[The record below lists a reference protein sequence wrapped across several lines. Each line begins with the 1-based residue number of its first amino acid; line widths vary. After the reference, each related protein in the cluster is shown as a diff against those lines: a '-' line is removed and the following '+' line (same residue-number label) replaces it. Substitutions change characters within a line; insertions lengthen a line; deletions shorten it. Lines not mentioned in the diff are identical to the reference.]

1 MRQFIILLTS
11 AASLMWSSHTMFNL
25 RLHLSRDSFTSGILK
40 VQELSFLI
48 HLCVC
53 VLAIWIAIE
62 VMMDFVRQRR
72 FPTSSLHDTSNKF
85 RFLLLS
91 GLALTSHQP
100 TQAAQ
105 PVATH
110 QQDLVPVSL
119 LLTPA
124 MASLLLRDILR
135 RRREQIRL
143 RRMPDVL
150 TLNES
155 ACLSDIQI
163 IASHDSKILC
173 ETELD
178 YSLPIVQELTAAVER
193 IDGDTKFPSRLEEE
207 PLMVI
212 RLYGYPEV
220 CGREGQSASFR
231 KKRSLELIVWLSLN
245 RDRSRRSAA
254 RTALWQ
260 VDVSDSSFSTIV
272 SDMRRGISEVAPSV
286 SRSELVPT
294 TYSDEII
301 LSSHVTTDYELLR
314 HALEKFRKD
323 SARYRELMHELEG
336 VRDAPF
342 SGTTYEWADLDG
354 TTTRLIITAMQAAQE
369 LAEYGLSIGDV
380 EVMSTAVAAGLR
392 VMPGNEELLKIQNA
406 FVPRRSFSKF

>member
-1 MRQFIILLTS
+1 MRRFIILLTS
-11 AASLMWSSHTMFNL
+11 TASLIWSGHTMLNL
-25 RLHLSRDSFTSGILK
+25 RVHVSRDSFTSGTLK

-48 HLCVC
+48 HLCVSA
-53 VLAIWIAIE
+53 LALWITGE
-62 VMMDFVRQRR
+62 VMIDFVRQRR
-72 FPTSSLHDTSNKF
+72 FPTSSLPDTSNKF

-100 TQAAQ
+100 MQASQ
-105 PVATH
+105 PAATH
-110 QQDLVPVSL
+110 QQDSVPVSL

-124 MASLLLRDILR
+124 MATLLLRDILH

-150 TLNES
+150 TLDES
-155 ACLSDIQI
+155 ACLSEIQI

-178 YSLPIVQELTAAVER
+178 YSLSVVQELTSAVER
-193 IDGDTKFPSRLEEE
+193 IDGDVKFPSSLEEE
-207 PLMVI
+207 PLMVV

-220 CGREGQSASFR
+220 CGREGRSASFR

-272 SDMRRGISEVAPSV
+272 SDMRRGISEVVPSV

-294 TYSDEII
+294 TYSDELI

-314 HALEKFRKD
+314 LALEKFRKD
-323 SARYRELMHELEG
+323 PGQYRELMHELGG

-369 LAEYGLSIGDV
+369 LAEYGFSIGDV

-392 VMPGNEELLKIQNA
+392 VMPGNEELLAIQNA
-406 FVPRRSFSKF
+406 FVPRGSFSKF

>member
-1 MRQFIILLTS
+1 MRRFIILLTS

-25 RLHLSRDSFTSGILK
+25 RLHVSRDSFTSGILK

-48 HLCVC
+48 HLCVS
-53 VLAIWIAIE
+53 VLAIWTAVE
-62 VMMDFVRQRR
+62 VMMDFVRQSR
-72 FPTSSLHDTSNKF
+72 FPISSLPDTSNKF

-100 TQAAQ
+100 TQASQ
-105 PVATH
+105 PVVTH

-119 LLTPA
+119 LLAPA

-173 ETELD
+173 EAELD
-178 YSLPIVQELTAAVER
+178 YSLPVVQELTAAVER
-193 IDGDTKFPSRLEEE
+193 IDGDTKIPSRLEEE

-220 CGREGQSASFR
+220 CGREGQSASFK

-272 SDMRRGISEVAPSV
+272 SDMRRGISEVVPSV

-301 LSSHVTTDYELLR
+301 LSSRVTTDYELLR

>member
-1 MRQFIILLTS
+1 MRFFIILLTS
-11 AASLMWSSHTMFNL
+11 TASMMWSSHTMLNL
-25 RLHLSRDSFTSGILK
+25 RVHVSRDGFTSGALK
-40 VQELSFLI
+40 VQELNFLI
-48 HLCVC
+48 HLSVS
-53 VLAIWIAIE
+53 VLALWIAVE
-62 VMMDFVRQRR
+62 VMLDFFRQRR
-72 FPTSSLHDTSNKF
+72 FPTSSLPITSNKF

-100 TQAAQ
+100 TQASQ

-163 IASHDSKILC
+163 IASQGSQILC

-178 YSLPIVQELTAAVER
+178 YSLPVVQELTAAVER